1 MMNLKMTTF
10 NKLFLFFLIS
20 ANVNSATVK
29 DMNKRIKNID
39 QEIEQKNTRIKAID
53 TETSQIEK
61 MIKDTEV
68 EIEKMVQE
76 RKEIEEEITVVKKNI
91 DYGRKNL
98 EISED
103 EHDRKESEFIAKIIA
118 WDKYSKVHRRDLP
131 EKVILMKNYREVL
144 YGDLQRMGYI
154 EKVTGN
160 IKESQDKIEA
170 EKIKLDKLENQ
181 LKENA
186 RRMDAKK
193 EEQNKLKEK
202 LQVEKKGHQSS
213 IEKLKKEKQRISKE
227 IERIII
233 ENARKAAEKEAREK
247 AARERAEREKA
258 IREKAAREKAA
269 REKAAREKVAREKAA
284 REKAAREKAAQ
295 EAEAKKNSVKPSE
308 NKPKTPTKP
317 VEVPIVVDTSDIEL
331 EEKREIEKLREEE
344 KQELREIKAAATVDM
359 QKISNPEAYKRT
371 GKTMKPLNGPI
382 VVYFRQKKA
391 GVVESNG
398 IEIRG
403 KVGNPIVAAKAGTVI
418 YASNFEGLGKVVMID
433 YGGGMIGVYG
443 NLLAIKVGYN
453 SRVSAGQTIGV
464 LGLSSE
470 KEPNLYYELRANLR
484 AIDPLPTF

>member
-233 ENARKAAEKEAREK
+233 ENARKAAEK
-247 AARERAEREKA
+247 
-258 IREKAAREKAA
+258 AAREKA
-269 REKAAREKVAREKAA
+269 AREKAA

-295 EAEAKKNSVKPSE
+295 EAEAKKNSTKPSE

-331 EEKREIEKLREEE
+331 EEKREIEKIREEE

>member
-61 MIKDTEV
+61 KIKDTEI
-68 EIEKMVQE
+68 EIEKMAEE

-103 EHDRKESEFIAKIIA
+103 EHDKKESEFIAKIIA

-131 EKVILMKNYREVL
+131 EKVALMKNYREVL

-160 IKESQDKIEA
+160 IKENQDKIEA
-170 EKIKLDKLENQ
+170 EKIKLDKLESQ

-233 ENARKAAEKEAREK
+233 ENARKAAEK
-247 AARERAEREKA
+247 
-258 IREKAAREKAA
+258 AAREKAA
-269 REKAAREKVAREKAA
+269 REKAAREKAA

-295 EAEAKKNSVKPSE
+295 EAEAKKNSAKPSE

-331 EEKREIEKLREEE
+331 EEKREIEKIREEE

-371 GKTMKPLNGPI
+371 GKTIKPLNGPI

-453 SRVSAGQTIGV
+453 SKVSAGQTIGV

>member
-61 MIKDTEV
+61 KIKDTEV
-68 EIEKMVQE
+68 EIEKMAEE

-98 EISED
+98 EISVD

-131 EKVILMKNYREVL
+131 EKVVLMKNYREVL

-160 IKESQDKIEA
+160 IKENQDKIEA
-170 EKIKLDKLENQ
+170 EKTKLDKLENQ
-181 LKENA
+181 LKENS

-193 EEQNKLKEK
+193 EEQKKLKEK
-202 LQVEKKGHQSS
+202 LQVEKKGHQTS

-233 ENARKAAEKEAREK
+233 ENARKAAEKAAKEKAERERIAREK

-269 REKAAREKVAREKAA
+269 REKAAREKAA
-284 REKAAREKAAQ
+284 K
-295 EAEAKKNSVKPSE
+295 EAEAKKNSAKPSE

-317 VEVPIVVDTSDIEL
+317 VETPIVVDTSDIEL

-371 GKTMKPLNGPI
+371 GKTIKPLNGPI